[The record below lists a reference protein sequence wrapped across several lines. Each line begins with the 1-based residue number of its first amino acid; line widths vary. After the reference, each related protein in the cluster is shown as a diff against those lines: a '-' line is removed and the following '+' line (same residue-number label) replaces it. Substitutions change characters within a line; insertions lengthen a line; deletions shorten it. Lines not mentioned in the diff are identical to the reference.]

1 MTTSGNNIIRDS
13 DQCIRCYWY
22 IGLIRR
28 QGFFCFAYPKGIP
41 PEIMDGTVDHR
52 QPYRNDLGLQ
62 WRLDP
67 DYAKILE
74 DLENDSN
81 IERGNI
87 TSI

>member
-1 MTTSGNNIIRDS
+1 MTTIDSSIISDS
-13 DQCIRCYWY
+13 DQCIQCYWY
-22 IGLIRR
+22 VGFLKGRGLA
-28 QGFFCFAYPKGIP
+28 CFAYPKGIP

-52 QPYRNDLGLQ
+52 QPYIDDTGLQ

-67 DYAKILE
+67 DYARILE
-74 DLENDSN
+74 ELRNDSN

>member
-1 MTTSGNNIIRDS
+1 MIPTIRES
-13 DQCIRCYWY
+13 DQCISCKWF
-22 IGLIRR
+22 IGEPAPLM
-28 QGFFCFAYPKGIP
+28 CFAYPKGIP

-52 QPYRNDLGLQ
+52 QPYLNDTGLR

>member
-1 MTTSGNNIIRDS
+1 MTTFDGVIISES
-13 DQCIRCYWY
+13 DQCIQCYWY
-22 IGLIRR
+22 VGFLKGQGLV
-28 QGFFCFAYPKGIP
+28 CFAYPEGIP
-41 PEIMDGTVDHR
+41 AEIMDGTVDHR
-52 QPYRNDLGLQ
+52 QPYLNDTGLR